1 MQFSIVIDQVKA
13 IEWGLSVSECAVL
26 DFITKAAS
34 WAQTK
39 EKDGLTFYWVTFGKL
54 KEDLPLV
61 ATSEQTTRRIIR
73 RLEQTGLILAENFG
87 NMATYRLTDKG
98 KQWNT
103 NQPAKVE
110 AQPTKLA
117 GSKKKE
123 ATKLEGQACQ
133 NGRVEPAKME
143 GPSIRVLDTK
153 ELEQESQV
161 AIATTA
167 KPKWTDYASLT
178 DSIKEVC
185 KSQGWAYDGTQEKN
199 FARHILTAKD
209 FSAQA
214 ETVGLSPQEYAI
226 QIVRASALLDFWA
239 GKVTGPKAIY
249 KQHSKIY
256 NAAKEFKRT
265 QQPQN
270 QFQTL

>member
-1 MQFSIVIDQVKA
+1 MDETNALLREI
-13 IEWGLSVSECAVL
+13 
-26 DFITKAAS
+26 
-34 WAQTK
+34 
-39 EKDGLTFYWVTFGKL
+39 LTELKKL
-54 KEDLPLV
+54 T
-61 ATSEQTTRRIIR
+61 A
-73 RLEQTGLILAENFG
+73 
-87 NMATYRLTDKG
+87 
-98 KQWNT
+98 KQ
-103 NQPAKVE
+103 
-110 AQPTKLA
+110 
-117 GSKKKE
+117 E
-123 ATKLEGQACQ
+123 ATRVKRAACNAVGLLEY
-133 NGRVEPAKME
+133 
-143 GPSIRVLDTK
+143 ST
-153 ELEQESQV
+153 
-161 AIATTA
+161 
-167 KPKWTDYASLT
+167 LT

>member
-1 MQFSIVIDQVKA
+1 MAKLKVRLSYGVIPNHVLKDKRLTAKAKGLFAYIQSKPDGWDFSAERIAEEMADKRDSIRSGL
-13 IEWGLSVSECAVL
+13 IELEKVGLLVRSKWQHKETGLFEHAYELFETSQNYPETANPTSEEPTA
-26 DFITKAAS
+26 DSPTSEKAAS
-34 WAQTK
+34 IK
-39 EKDGLTFYWVTFGKL
+39 ER
-54 KEDLPLV
+54 E
-61 ATSEQTTRRIIR
+61 
-73 RLEQTGLILAENFG
+73 
-87 NMATYRLTDKG
+87 
-98 KQWNT
+98 
-103 NQPAKVE
+103 
-110 AQPTKLA
+110 
-117 GSKKKE
+117 SKKE
-123 ATKLEGQACQ
+123 EVIETNTE
-133 NGRVEPAKME
+133 
-143 GPSIRVLDTK
+143 T
-153 ELEQESQV
+153 QV

-209 FSAQA
+209 FAAQA